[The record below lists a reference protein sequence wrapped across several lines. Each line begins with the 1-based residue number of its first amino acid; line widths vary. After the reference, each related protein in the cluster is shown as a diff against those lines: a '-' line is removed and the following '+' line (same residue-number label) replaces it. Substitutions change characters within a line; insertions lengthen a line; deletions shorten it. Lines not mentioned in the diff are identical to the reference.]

1 MVQAQVG
8 IAMAIL
14 MITNTANIEH
24 NTELSEQHTAE
35 LTSQSNVQNTVK
47 STVQN
52 KVKSAVKSTAIN
64 NSPVQLNRLL
74 QLCSANLPVGGF
86 SFSQGLEYA
95 VEMGWLT
102 SPQTTAS
109 WITINLEESIAQT
122 DLAILQ
128 RLYQAL
134 SQDDFSTFNYWNE
147 HLIACRESHELLL
160 ADLAMGKALVRLLR
174 QLNKLDS
181 THYEPILQVAEI
193 SFVSA
198 FAVCAYLLGLDVI
211 SAQSGY
217 CWTYIDNQVAA
228 ATKLVPLGQTQ
239 AQNLL
244 FELTENTQAIIEKA
258 NQINDDDIGTSL
270 PHLAMASAW
279 HETQYS
285 RLFRS

>member
-1 MVQAQVG
+1 MVIHMLMSTKALTTKTLVTKPLEKSQADP
-8 IAMAIL
+8 IR
-14 MITNTANIEH
+14 
-24 NTELSEQHTAE
+24 
-35 LTSQSNVQNTVK
+35 
-47 STVQN
+47 
-52 KVKSAVKSTAIN
+52 
-64 NSPVQLNRLL
+64 LNRLL

-102 SPQTTAS
+102 SSETTAS
-109 WITINLEESIAQT
+109 WININLEESIAQT
-122 DLAILQ
+122 DLAILK
-128 RLYQAL
+128 RLFIAL
-134 SQDDFSTFNYWNE
+134 KNDDLLGFSDWNT

-160 ADLAMGKALVRLLR
+160 ADVAMGKALIRLIT
-174 QLNKLDS
+174 QLDS
-181 THYEPILQVAEI
+181 IDIASYQAIIELQEI

-198 FAVCAYLLGLDVI
+198 FALCAYVFKLDLI

-244 FELTENTQAIIEKA
+244 FELTKHTQEIIEKSNNIA
-258 NQINDDDIGTSL
+258 DEEIGTSL

>member
-1 MVQAQVG
+1 MH
-8 IAMAIL
+8 MP
-14 MITNTANIEH
+14 TNTLNIE
-24 NTELSEQHTAE
+24 
-35 LTSQSNVQNTVK
+35 QSNQHNY
-47 STVQN
+47 
-52 KVKSAVKSTAIN
+52 
-64 NSPVQLNRLL
+64 PMQLNRLL

-102 SPQTTAS
+102 SPETTAS
-109 WITINLEESIAQT
+109 WITINLEESIAKT
-122 DLAILQ
+122 DLAILK
-128 RLYQAL
+128 RLFSAL
-134 SQDDFSTFNYWNE
+134 QNNDLNAFAYWNT

-160 ADLAMGKALVRLLR
+160 ADLAMGKALIRLIK
-174 QLNKLDS
+174 QLNNINVSGYQAIIQL
-181 THYEPILQVAEI
+181 TEI

-198 FAVCAYLLGLDVI
+198 FALCAYVFKLDLI

-244 FELTENTQAIIEKA
+244 FELTENTQAIIEKS
-258 NQINDDDIGTSL
+258 NTIDDEDIGTSL

>member
-1 MVQAQVG
+1 
-8 IAMAIL
+8 MALAVML
-14 MITNTANIEH
+14 MPTK
-24 NTELSEQHTAE
+24 SEP
-35 LTSQSNVQNTVK
+35 LK
-47 STVQN
+47 
-52 KVKSAVKSTAIN
+52 
-64 NSPVQLNRLL
+64 LNRLL

-102 SPQTTAS
+102 SPETTAS
-109 WITINLEESIAQT
+109 WITINLEESITQT
-122 DLAILQ
+122 DLAILK
-128 RLYQAL
+128 RLYNAL
-134 SQDDFSTFNYWNE
+134 SEHKPNQAPKPDLAAFEYWNT

-160 ADLAMGKALVRLLR
+160 ADLAMGKALIRLIK
-174 QLNKLDS
+174 QLEEIDVGIYQQILD
-181 THYEPILQVAEI
+181 LKEI

-198 FAVCAYLLGLDVI
+198 FALCAYVFKLDLI

-244 FELTENTQAIIEKA
+244 FELTKNTHIIIEKS
-258 NQINDDDIGTSL
+258 NNIIDDDIGTSL

>member
-1 MVQAQVG
+1 MV
-8 IAMAIL
+8 
-14 MITNTANIEH
+14 
-24 NTELSEQHTAE
+24 
-35 LTSQSNVQNTVK
+35 LTVVIDTPMPTKLVTKSSVK
-47 STVQN
+47 SVSVLEPV
-52 KVKSAVKSTAIN
+52 VKEQVDPIK
-64 NSPVQLNRLL
+64 LNRLL

-102 SPQTTAS
+102 SPETTAS
-109 WITINLEESIAQT
+109 WIKINLEESIAHT
-122 DLAILQ
+122 DLAILK
-128 RLYQAL
+128 RLFNAL
-134 SQDDFSTFNYWNE
+134 SDQEYQDDSTGNNADFDLTAFKYWNT

-160 ADLAMGKALVRLLR
+160 ADLAMGKALIRLIK
-174 QLNKLDS
+174 QLDTINIDAYQAIIALK
-181 THYEPILQVAEI
+181 EI

-198 FAVCAYLLGLDVI
+198 FALCAYIFKLDLL
-211 SAQSGY
+211 SAQSGF

-244 FELTENTQAIIEKA
+244 FELTENTQLIIEKS
-258 NQINDDDIGTSL
+258 NNICDDDIGTSL

>member
-1 MVQAQVG
+1 MVL
-8 IAMAIL
+8 MAL
-14 MITNTANIEH
+14 VATA
-24 NTELSEQHTAE
+24 TPMHT
-35 LTSQSNVQNTVK
+35 K
-47 STVQN
+47 P
-52 KVKSAVKSTAIN
+52 AVK
-64 NSPVQLNRLL
+64 PVSLVPAEITLAEPIKLNRLL

-86 SFSQGLEYA
+86 AFSQALEYG

-102 SPQTTAS
+102 SSETTAS
-109 WITINLEESIAQT
+109 WIKINLEESIAQT
-122 DLAILQ
+122 DLAILK
-128 RLYQAL
+128 RLFNAL
-134 SQDDFSTFNYWNE
+134 SINDFDDFNNWNT

-160 ADLAMGKALVRLLR
+160 ADLAMGKALIRLLK
-174 QLNKLDS
+174 QLNNLNLAAYQTIITLK
-181 THYEPILQVAEI
+181 EI

-198 FAVCAYLLGLDVI
+198 FALCAYVFKLDLI

-217 CWTYIDNQVAA
+217 CWTFIDNQVAA

-244 FELTENTQAIIEKA
+244 FELSEQTPLIIEKS
-258 NQINDDDIGTSL
+258 NGISDNDIGASL

>member
-1 MVQAQVG
+1 MLIATVMVTD
-8 IAMAIL
+8 IL
-14 MITNTANIEH
+14 MITKE
-24 NTELSEQHTAE
+24 SEAHLFKPQADP
-35 LTSQSNVQNTVK
+35 
-47 STVQN
+47 
-52 KVKSAVKSTAIN
+52 I
-64 NSPVQLNRLL
+64 QLNRLL

-102 SPQTTAS
+102 SAETTAS
-109 WITINLEESIAQT
+109 WININLEESIAQT
-122 DLAILQ
+122 DLAILK
-128 RLYQAL
+128 RLFIAL
-134 SQDDFSTFNYWNE
+134 NNNDLDGFSYWNT

-160 ADLAMGKALVRLLR
+160 ADLAMGKALIRLIK
-174 QLNKLDS
+174 QLDS
-181 THYEPILQVAEI
+181 IDITPYQTIIDLKEI

-198 FAVCAYLLGLDVI
+198 FALCAYVFKLDLT

-244 FELTENTQAIIEKA
+244 FELTENIQKIIEKS
-258 NQINDDDIGTSL
+258 NDIIDDDIGTSL

>member
-1 MVQAQVG
+1 MSTKSATKPKTCASVQALPLLKPQ
-8 IAMAIL
+8 
-14 MITNTANIEH
+14 
-24 NTELSEQHTAE
+24 AE
-35 LTSQSNVQNTVK
+35 PLK
-47 STVQN
+47 
-52 KVKSAVKSTAIN
+52 
-64 NSPVQLNRLL
+64 LNRLL

-102 SPQTTAS
+102 SAETTAS
-109 WITINLEESIAQT
+109 WININLEESIAQT
-122 DLAILQ
+122 DLAILK
-128 RLYQAL
+128 RLFTAL
-134 SQDDFSTFNYWNE
+134 SEDDLSGFTYWNS

-160 ADLAMGKALVRLLR
+160 ADLAMGKALIRLMK
-174 QLNKLDS
+174 QLDTLNLDA
-181 THYEPILQVAEI
+181 YKVILQLKEV

-198 FAVCAYLLGLDVI
+198 FSLCAYVFDLDLV

-244 FELTENTQAIIEKA
+244 FELTENTPLLIENA
-258 NQINDDDIGTSL
+258 NTITDDDIGTSL

>member
-1 MVQAQVG
+1 MH
-8 IAMAIL
+8 ML
-14 MITNTANIEH
+14 TNVVTK
-24 NTELSEQHTAE
+24 SE
-35 LTSQSNVQNTVK
+35 VK
-47 STVQN
+47 STVKQQADPI
-52 KVKSAVKSTAIN
+52 K
-64 NSPVQLNRLL
+64 LNRLL

-109 WITINLEESIAQT
+109 WININLEESIAQT
-122 DLAILQ
+122 DLAILK
-128 RLYQAL
+128 RLFNAL
-134 SQDDFSTFNYWNE
+134 SVQGSSYESAHDTDYDLTAFKYWNN

-160 ADLAMGKALVRLLR
+160 ADLAMGKALIRLIK
-174 QLNKLDS
+174 QLDNINIDVYQAIIVL
-181 THYEPILQVAEI
+181 PEI

-198 FAVCAYLLGLDVI
+198 FALCAYVFQLDLM
-211 SAQSGY
+211 STQSGY

-244 FELTENTQAIIEKA
+244 FELTMNTQLIIEKA
-258 NQINDDDIGTSL
+258 NAIADDDIGSSL
-270 PHLAMASAW
+270 PHLAMTSAW

>member
-1 MVQAQVG
+1 MTTKSSVT
-8 IAMAIL
+8 ILSMAKPKVDPIKL
-14 MITNTANIEH
+14 
-24 NTELSEQHTAE
+24 
-35 LTSQSNVQNTVK
+35 
-47 STVQN
+47 N
-52 KVKSAVKSTAIN
+52 K
-64 NSPVQLNRLL
+64 LL

-102 SPQTTAS
+102 SPTTTAN
-109 WITINLEESIAQT
+109 WININLEESIAHT
-122 DLAILQ
+122 DLAILK
-128 RLYQAL
+128 RLFTAL
-134 SQDDFSTFNYWNE
+134 AEHDLDTFTYWNN

-160 ADLAMGKALVRLLR
+160 SDLAMGKALIRLIK
-174 QLNKLDS
+174 QLDNIDTS
-181 THYEPILQVAEI
+181 HYQAIINLKEI

-198 FAVCAYLLGLDVI
+198 FSLSAYLFNLDLI
-211 SAQSGY
+211 STQSGY

-244 FELTENTQAIIEKA
+244 FQLTENTQLIIEKA
-258 NQINDDDIGTSL
+258 NNVADDDIGTSL

>member
-1 MVQAQVG
+1 MTDPKLSVVSSKEQAPQAQ
-8 IAMAIL
+8 AI
-14 MITNTANIEH
+14 
-24 NTELSEQHTAE
+24 
-35 LTSQSNVQNTVK
+35 K
-47 STVQN
+47 
-52 KVKSAVKSTAIN
+52 
-64 NSPVQLNRLL
+64 LNRLL

-95 VEMGWLT
+95 VEMGWLD
-102 SPQTTAS
+102 SPETTAS

-122 DLAILQ
+122 DLAILK
-128 RLYQAL
+128 RLYTAL
-134 SQDDFSTFNYWNE
+134 NNHDVESFAYWNT
-147 HLIACRESHELLL
+147 HLVACRESHELLL
-160 ADLAMGKALVRLLR
+160 ADLAMGKALIRLLK
-174 QLNKLDS
+174 QLDNVDS
-181 THYEPILQVAEI
+181 AHFESILIIKEI

-198 FAVCAYLLGLDVI
+198 FALCAYLFDLDVL

-217 CWTYIDNQVAA
+217 CWTFIDNQVAA

-244 FELTENTQAIIEKA
+244 FELTENTQHIIEKA
-258 NQINDDDIGTSL
+258 NVIADEDIGTSL

>member
-1 MVQAQVG
+1 METTDIRMLTNLEIKPQA
-8 IAMAIL
+8 
-14 MITNTANIEH
+14 
-24 NTELSEQHTAE
+24 
-35 LTSQSNVQNTVK
+35 
-47 STVQN
+47 
-52 KVKSAVKSTAIN
+52 
-64 NSPVQLNRLL
+64 SPIQLNRLL

-102 SPQTTAS
+102 SPETTAS
-109 WITINLEESIAQT
+109 WIIVNLEASIAQT
-122 DLAILQ
+122 DLAILK
-128 RLYQAL
+128 RLFTAL
-134 SQDDFSTFNYWNE
+134 STYDLVAFEYWNT
-147 HLIACRESHELLL
+147 HLIACRESHELVL
-160 ADLAMGKALVRLLR
+160 ADLAMGKALIRLIK
-174 QLNKLDS
+174 QLDNINIEIYQTIIQFK
-181 THYEPILQVAEI
+181 EI

-198 FAVCAYLLGLDVI
+198 FALCAYVFKLDLI

-244 FELTENTQAIIEKA
+244 FELTENTQSLIEKSNNIA
-258 NQINDDDIGTSL
+258 DEDIGTSL

>member
-1 MVQAQVG
+1 MVLTVVKITGIRMHTNVKNNPQTQV
-8 IAMAIL
+8 I
-14 MITNTANIEH
+14 
-24 NTELSEQHTAE
+24 
-35 LTSQSNVQNTVK
+35 K
-47 STVQN
+47 
-52 KVKSAVKSTAIN
+52 
-64 NSPVQLNRLL
+64 LNRLL

-102 SPQTTAS
+102 CPKTTAS
-109 WITINLEESIAQT
+109 WININLAESIAQT
-122 DLAILQ
+122 DLAILK
-128 RLYQAL
+128 RLFIAL
-134 SQDDFSTFNYWNE
+134 NNHDLAAFEYWNN
-147 HLIACRESHELLL
+147 HLIACRESRELLL
-160 ADLAMGKALVRLLR
+160 ADLAMGKALIRLIK
-174 QLNKLDS
+174 QLDAIDLDS
-181 THYEPILQVAEI
+181 FQTIIALNEI

-198 FAVCAYLLGLDVI
+198 FALCAYVFNLDLL

-228 ATKLVPLGQTQ
+228 ATKLIPLGQTQ

-244 FELTENTQAIIEKA
+244 FSLSENTEQIIEKA
-258 NQINDDDIGTSL
+258 NNINDDEIGTSL

>member
-1 MVQAQVG
+1 MELTAKAVLG
-8 IAMAIL
+8 IL
-14 MITNTANIEH
+14 MHTKELEKFQANPI
-24 NTELSEQHTAE
+24 
-35 LTSQSNVQNTVK
+35 
-47 STVQN
+47 
-52 KVKSAVKSTAIN
+52 
-64 NSPVQLNRLL
+64 QLNRLL

-102 SPQTTAS
+102 SPQMTKS
-109 WITINLEESIAQT
+109 WININLEESIAET
-122 DLAILQ
+122 DIAILK
-128 RLYQAL
+128 RLFIAL
-134 SQDDFSTFNYWNE
+134 SENEIKAGYNFETFKYWNT
-147 HLIACRESHELLL
+147 HLIACRESNELLL
-160 ADLAMGKALVRLLR
+160 ADLAMGKALIRLVK
-174 QLNKLDS
+174 QLDS
-181 THYEPILQVAEI
+181 IDIKPYQEIVALKEI

-198 FAVCAYLLGLDVI
+198 FALCAHVFKLDLI

-244 FELTENTQAIIEKA
+244 FELTENTELIIKKSNSIA
-258 NQINDDDIGTSL
+258 DDDIGTSL

>member
-1 MVQAQVG
+1 MH
-8 IAMAIL
+8 MP
-14 MITNTANIEH
+14 TNTLNIE
-24 NTELSEQHTAE
+24 
-35 LTSQSNVQNTVK
+35 QSNQQNI
-47 STVQN
+47 QHN
-52 KVKSAVKSTAIN
+52 IQHN
-64 NSPVQLNRLL
+64 YPMQLNRLL

-102 SPQTTAS
+102 SPETTAS
-109 WITINLEESIAQT
+109 WITINLEESIAKT
-122 DLAILQ
+122 DLAILK
-128 RLYQAL
+128 RLFSAL
-134 SQDDFSTFNYWNE
+134 QNNDLNAFAYWNT

-160 ADLAMGKALVRLLR
+160 ADLAMGKALIRLIK
-174 QLNKLDS
+174 QLNNINVSGYQAIIQL
-181 THYEPILQVAEI
+181 TEI

-198 FAVCAYLLGLDVI
+198 FALCAYVFKLDLI

-244 FELTENTQAIIEKA
+244 FELTENTQAIIEKS
-258 NQINDDDIGTSL
+258 NTIDDEDIGTSL

>member
-1 MVQAQVG
+1 MPTDTVNILQATEKSIQRV
-8 IAMAIL
+8 
-14 MITNTANIEH
+14 TN
-24 NTELSEQHTAE
+24 Q
-35 LTSQSNVQNTVK
+35 SQP
-47 STVQN
+47 
-52 KVKSAVKSTAIN
+52 I
-64 NSPVQLNRLL
+64 QLNRLL

-102 SPQTTAS
+102 SPKTTAS
-109 WITINLEESIAQT
+109 WVTINLEESIAKT
-122 DLAILQ
+122 DLAILK
-128 RLYQAL
+128 RLFNAL
-134 SQDDFSTFNYWNE
+134 NSHNLQDFSYWNT

-160 ADLAMGKALVRLLR
+160 ADLAMGKALIRLIK
-174 QLNKLDS
+174 QLSSLDVS
-181 THYEPILQVAEI
+181 AYQSIIALTEI

-198 FAVCAYLLGLDVI
+198 FALTAYLFQLDLV

-217 CWTYIDNQVAA
+217 CWTYIDNQIAA

-244 FELTENTQAIIEKA
+244 FELTENTQSIIEKS
-258 NQINDDDIGTSL
+258 NQINDEDIGTSL

>member
-1 MVQAQVG
+1 MHTKPQGVPCPSIHPQPQA
-8 IAMAIL
+8 I
-14 MITNTANIEH
+14 
-24 NTELSEQHTAE
+24 
-35 LTSQSNVQNTVK
+35 K
-47 STVQN
+47 
-52 KVKSAVKSTAIN
+52 
-64 NSPVQLNRLL
+64 LNRLL

-102 SPQTTAS
+102 CAKSTAS
-109 WITINLEESIAQT
+109 WININLAESIAQT
-122 DLAILQ
+122 DLAILK
-128 RLYQAL
+128 RLYTAL
-134 SQDDFSTFNYWNE
+134 AAKDIAAFTYWNE
-147 HLIACRESHELLL
+147 HLVACRESHELLL
-160 ADLAMGKALVRLLR
+160 ADMAMGKALIRLIN
-174 QLNKLDS
+174 QLDTVELD
-181 THYEPILQVAEI
+181 TFEPITEIRDI

-198 FAVCAYLLGLDVI
+198 FALCAFVFDLDLL

-217 CWTYIDNQVAA
+217 SWTYIDNQVAA

-244 FELTENTQAIIEKA
+244 FELTQNTQEIIEKA
-258 NQINDDDIGTSL
+258 NNIADDDIGTSL